1 MDPMMISRLID
12 QAAVSYQAGFSVCV
26 VDPEPLAPWI
36 NNYGVWVDE
45 FQAMGLE
52 DCLHV
57 VWPKAK
63 GEGHSL
69 VTCSFQHCIMGSVLC
84 GTSYSAFQLW
94 GLEMTI
100 QSTHTHTRSPSIH
113 VCFLCIHTCFNLY
126 PLA

>member
-1 MDPMMISRLID
+1 MITERIIL
-12 QAAVSYQAGFSVCV
+12 VCQAGFSVCV

-63 GEGHSL
+63 GK
-69 VTCSFQHCIMGSVLC
+69 VSV
-84 GTSYSAFQLW
+84 W
-94 GLEMTI
+94 
-100 QSTHTHTRSPSIH
+100 
-113 VCFLCIHTCFNLY
+113 
-126 PLA
+126 